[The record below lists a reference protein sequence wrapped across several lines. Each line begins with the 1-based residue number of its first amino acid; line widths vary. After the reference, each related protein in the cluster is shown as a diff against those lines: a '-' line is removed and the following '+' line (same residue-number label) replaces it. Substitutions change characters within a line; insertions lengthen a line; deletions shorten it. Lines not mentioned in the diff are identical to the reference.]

1 MRITGGKHRPC
12 AVIGLADL
20 MASGQVRPWERPDTA
35 DELQAWA

>member
-1 MRITGGKHRPC
+1 MHSTGGEYRPC

-20 MASGQVRPWERPDTA
+20 MAAGQVRPWERPDTA